1 MVDFH
6 VQLSENT
13 EENKLMDVFKKTLR
27 TSNFSLGGTELFA
40 AREAD
45 NLEAQGI
52 LFFFIQNLY
61 CWQF

>member
-13 EENKLMDVFKKTLR
+13 EESRLMDVFKKTLR

-45 NLEAQGI
+45 NLEAQGKK
-52 LFFFIQNLY
+52 FFKITNGPLY
-61 CWQF
+61 